1 MSGLQC
7 SSLVV
12 AAPAKVN
19 LFLHVTGRRADGYHT
34 LESLVTLIDLADTV
48 SVEDRDDE
56 RVVRA
61 RPIAGVAESDDLA
74 LRAAL
79 ALREA
84 SGARRGASIAI
95 DKRIPIGAGLGGGSS
110 DAASTLIALNRLWG
124 LGLPRSELTS
134 IGVLL
139 GADVPFFLG
148 SGAAVMRGIGEIL
161 TPISLPAAWIALALP
176 PVAVSTASIFAAP
189 ELTRSAA
196 SAKMDVFSEGYGRND
211 LEAAATA
218 RFAAV
223 AQALTALRRV
233 APQARMTGSGAAV
246 FAAFATAAEAQ
257 AALAAL
263 PAGVPGRVVRTIDR
277 HPLAALV

>member
-161 TPISLPAAWIALALP
+161 TPIALPAAWIALALP

-263 PAGVPGRVVRTIDR
+263 PAGMPGRVVRTIDR
-277 HPLAALV
+277 HSLAALV

>member
-1 MSGLQC
+1 MSA
-7 SSLVV
+7 SLTV
-12 AAPAKVN
+12 AAPAKLN
-19 LFLHVTGRRADGYHT
+19 LFLHITGRRTDGYHT

-48 SVEDRDDE
+48 SVEARGDE
-56 RVVRA
+56 RIVRE
-61 RPIAGVAESDDLA
+61 RPFAGVAESDDLA

-84 SGARRGASIAI
+84 SGVRRGASIAI

-110 DAASTLIALNRLWG
+110 DAASTLVALDRLWG
-124 LGLPRSELTS
+124 LHLPRSDLAA
-134 IGVLL
+134 IGVSL

-148 SGAAVMRGIGEIL
+148 SGAAVMRGIGEVL
-161 TPISLPAAWIALALP
+161 TPVSVPAAWIALVLP
-176 PVAVSTASIFAAP
+176 PVAVATALIFAAP

-196 SAKMDVFSEGYGRND
+196 SAKIDVFSEGYGRND
-211 LEAAATA
+211 LEAAAAA

-233 APQARMTGSGAAV
+233 APQARMTGSGAAA

-257 AALAAL
+257 GALAAL
-263 PAGVPGRVVRTIDR
+263 PAGMPGRVVRTIDR
-277 HPLAALV
+277 HPLAALS